1 MAIRGDTTCSA
12 CYFRRE
18 GLCALATETPC
29 PTFRQSSRG
38 RLTPPRQAQLVPLT
52 GKARV
57 ARVTDRDTGREA
69 APFERAPE
77 RRPQQQP
84 VYA

>member
-1 MAIRGDTTCSA
+1 MAPRGDTTCSN

-52 GKARV
+52 GKVRV
-57 ARVTDRDTGREA
+57 ARDADRDA
-69 APFERAPE
+69 APFERAPA
-77 RRPQQQP
+77 RRPQPQP

>member
-1 MAIRGDTTCSA
+1 MAIRGDRTCSD

-57 ARVTDRDTGREA
+57 ARDAGREA

-77 RRPQQQP
+77 RRPQPQP
-84 VYA
+84 LYA